1 MGKFDADIDID
12 FADRDDILKHI
23 THVSARQE
31 RDEGV
36 RKHNSGV
43 YVTEVPYDP
52 INDCAS
58 IDYEQA
64 EQRGYIKIDF
74 LNVNVYKLIRDQE
87 HYEAMLNKEP
97 PWHKLMEQEFVEK
110 LIHVSNHHKLL
121 YKMGG
126 AVNSIARMAMFLALI
141 RPGKRH
147 LADQSWS
154 QIGKEIW
161 TVPTDGSYYF
171 KKAHAVSY
179 AVLVALHMN
188 LIYEQDNIST
198 PTE

>member
-43 YVTEVPYDP
+43 YVTEIPYDP

-74 LNVNVYKLIRDQE
+74 LNVNVYKLIRDQA
-87 HYEAMLNKEP
+87 HYETMLNKEP
-97 PWHKLMEQEFVEK
+97 PWHRLQEQEFVEK
-110 LIHVSNHHKLL
+110 LIHVGNHHKLICN
-121 YKMGG
+121 MN
-126 AVNSIARMAMFLALI
+126 VNSIARMAMFLALI
-141 RPGKRH
+141 RPGKRD
-147 LADQSWS
+147 LLDKSWEK
-154 QIGKEIW
+154 IGKNIW
-161 TVPTDGSYYF
+161 TIPTDGSYYF

-188 LIYEQDNIST
+188 LIDEQDNIPT
-198 PTE
+198 PAE

>member
-12 FADRDDILKHI
+12 FADREDILKHI
-23 THVSARQE
+23 THTSARQE

-43 YVTEVPYDP
+43 YVTEIPYDP

-74 LNVNVYKLIRDQE
+74 LNVNVYKLIRDQA
-87 HYEAMLNKEP
+87 HYETMLNKEP
-97 PWHKLMEQEFVEK
+97 PWHRLQEQEFVEK
-110 LIHVSNHHKLL
+110 LIHVGNHHKLICN
-121 YKMGG
+121 MN
-126 AVNSIARMAMFLALI
+126 VNSIARMAMFLALI
-141 RPGKRH
+141 RPGKRD
-147 LADQSWS
+147 LLDKSWEK
-154 QIGKEIW
+154 IGKNIW
-161 TVPTDGSYYF
+161 TIPTDGSYYF

-188 LIYEQDNIST
+188 LIDEQDNIPT
-198 PTE
+198 PAE

>member
-1 MGKFDADIDID
+1 MAKFDADIDIES
-12 FADRDDILKHI
+12 ADRDDILKHI

-31 RDEGV
+31 RDESV

-43 YVTEVPYDP
+43 YVTEVPHDP
-52 INDCAS
+52 VNDCAS

-87 HYEAMLNKEP
+87 HYEEMLNKEP
-97 PWHKLMEQEFVEK
+97 PWSRLQEPEFIEK
-110 LIHVSNHHKLL
+110 LIHVGNHHKLICN
-121 YKMGG
+121 MN
-126 AVNSIARMAMFLALI
+126 VNSIARMSMFLALI

-147 LADQSWS
+147 LLDQTWNK
-154 QIGKEIW
+154 IGQDIW
-161 TVPTDGSYYF
+161 TIPEDGSYYF

-188 LIYEQDNIST
+188 LIDEQDSIST

>member
-1 MGKFDADIDID
+1 M
-12 FADRDDILKHI
+12 
-23 THVSARQE
+23 
-31 RDEGV
+31 
-36 RKHNSGV
+36 
-43 YVTEVPYDP
+43 PYDP

-87 HYEAMLNKEP
+87 HYEEMLNKEP
-97 PWHKLMEQEFVEK
+97 PWHRLQEQAFVEK
-110 LIHVSNHHKLL
+110 LIHVANHHKLL

-147 LADQSWS
+147 LQTESWS

-188 LIYEQDNIST
+188 LIDEQDNIST
-198 PTE
+198 PAE

>member
-74 LNVNVYKLIRDQE
+74 LNVNVYKLIRDQA
-87 HYEAMLNKEP
+87 HYETMLNKEP
-97 PWHKLMEQEFVEK
+97 PWHRLQEQEFVEK
-110 LIHVSNHHKLL
+110 LIHVGNHHKLICN
-121 YKMGG
+121 MN
-126 AVNSIARMAMFLALI
+126 VNSIARMAMFLALI
-141 RPGKRH
+141 RPGKRD
-147 LADQSWS
+147 LLDKSWEK
-154 QIGKEIW
+154 IGKNIW
-161 TVPTDGSYYF
+161 TIPTDGSYYF

-188 LIYEQDNIST
+188 LIDEQDNIPT
-198 PTE
+198 PAE

>member
-1 MGKFDADIDID
+1 MGKFDVDIDID

-87 HYEAMLNKEP
+87 HYETMLNKEP
-97 PWHKLMEQEFVEK
+97 PWHRLKEKEFVEK
-110 LIHVSNHHKLL
+110 LIHVGNHHKLICN
-121 YKMGG
+121 MN
-126 AVNSIARMAMFLALI
+126 VNSIARMAMFLALI
-141 RPGKRH
+141 RPGKRD
-147 LADQSWS
+147 LLDKSWEK
-154 QIGKEIW
+154 IGKNIW
-161 TVPTDGSYYF
+161 TIPTDGSYYF

-188 LIYEQDNIST
+188 LIDEQDNIST
-198 PTE
+198 PAE

>member
-1 MGKFDADIDID
+1 MKFDADIDID
-12 FADRDDILKHI
+12 FADREDILKHI
-23 THVSARQE
+23 TYTSARQE

-87 HYEAMLNKEP
+87 HYEEMLNKEP
-97 PWHKLMEQEFVEK
+97 PWHRLQEQEFVEK
-110 LIHVSNHHKLL
+110 LIHVGNHHKLICN
-121 YKMGG
+121 MN
-126 AVNSIARMAMFLALI
+126 VNSIARMAMFLALI
-141 RPGKRH
+141 RPGKRD
-147 LADQSWS
+147 LLDKSWEK
-154 QIGKEIW
+154 IGKNIW
-161 TVPTDGSYYF
+161 IIPTDGSYYF

-188 LIYEQDNIST
+188 LIDEQDNI
-198 PTE
+198 PTLTE

>member
-74 LNVNVYKLIRDQE
+74 LNVNVYKLIRDQA
-87 HYEAMLNKEP
+87 HYETMLNKEP
-97 PWHKLMEQEFVEK
+97 PWHRLQEQEFVEK
-110 LIHVSNHHKLL
+110 LIHVGNHHKLICN
-121 YKMGG
+121 MN
-126 AVNSIARMAMFLALI
+126 VNSIARMAMFLALI
-141 RPGKRH
+141 RPGKRD
-147 LADQSWS
+147 LLDKSWEK
-154 QIGKEIW
+154 IGKNIW
-161 TVPTDGSYYF
+161 TIPTDGSYYF

-188 LIYEQDNIST
+188 LIDEQDNI
-198 PTE
+198 PTLTE